1 MRRSD
6 FMWFDDCDQ
15 VLNNSDLSAE
25 FSEWLF
31 AVQFWEKL
39 NARFD
44 IVNFGQYEDE
54 VISSDFANE
63 VAASLRRMTE
73 TVRGNSNALFV
84 FCYGW
89 NALGERLIVQIA
101 KDEVLVNLKQLAEY
115 LEDASKA
122 GHRVYC
128 QL

>member
-1 MRRSD
+1 
-6 FMWFDDCDQ
+6 MWFDDSDE
-15 VLNNSDLSAE
+15 VLKTSDLSPE

-44 IVNFGQYEDE
+44 SVNFGQYEDE

-63 VAASLRRMTE
+63 VAASLRQMTE
-73 TVRGNSNALFV
+73 TVRNNSNAQFV

-89 NALGERLIVQIA
+89 NARGERLSIQIA
-101 KDEVLVNLKQLAEY
+101 KDVVLVSLKQLAEY
-115 LEDASKA
+115 LEDTSKA